1 MFFIAGY
8 ATLQYFVPEL
18 ILGIAGFIILALG
31 MFIVSRRLY
40 AGVTFGSLAVAFIIE
55 LFFMNNPYSLFGGTI
70 LINNFGTYF
79 ALLFLISAMLITVPS
94 IMNISH
100 KPEIFYALLL
110 FVTIGMLIAASS
122 TNLIILF
129 VAFEAVSTGT
139 YVMSGFHKTDR
150 TLEASTKYFFTGA
163 VSTSII
169 VMGLSYYF
177 EATGSFSITPQVIS
191 SNQAMLVALLLLM
204 IGFGFKMAIFPMHQ
218 WAIDTYDGSENS
230 VSAFLSTGSKLV
242 AFMIMMRIFISGFSG
257 EAYDYYLIFTI
268 LAIVTMTYGN
278 LSALSQT
285 NLKRLLA
292 YSSIAQAGYLI
303 LVFSAAG
310 FAQDNSLGNTLVY
323 DAVAAGMI
331 YSLVYI
337 FMKGGA
343 FLAMNLSP
351 NPKVQISDLS
361 GLAKKSPVAA
371 ISLSILLLSL
381 AGIPFTGGFVSKL
394 FLFLVLIEVKLWWL
408 AVIAILNSAISV
420 FYYLRVILVIYRG
433 QPAEEFRITRLST
446 IPIVVCAIIV
456 IALGV
461 YFQLF
466 QTLVGFASGLFGV

>member
-1 MFFIAGY
+1 MLLFNGLGIVQFF
-8 ATLQYFVPEL
+8 LPEF
-18 ILGIAGFIILALG
+18 ILSIAGFLILSMGIVTGSKKLYSAITLASLALS
-31 MFIVSRRLY
+31 FIVELSFIN
-40 AGVTFGSLAVAFIIE
+40 ASATVFNGSIIV
-55 LFFMNNPYSLFGGTI
+55 
-70 LINNFGTYF
+70 NNFGTYF
-79 ALLFLISAMLITVPS
+79 SLLFMISAMLISVPS
-94 IMNISH
+94 MLNISR

-110 FVTIGMLIAASS
+110 FVTTGMLVAASS
-122 TNLIILF
+122 SNLIILF
-129 VAFEAVSTGT
+129 VSFEAVSTGT

-150 TLEASTKYFFTGA
+150 TLEAATKYFFTGA
-163 VSTSII
+163 VSTAII

-177 EATGSFSITPQVIS
+177 EATGTFSLVSPVVNS
-191 SNQAMLVALLLLM
+191 AQAMLVAMILLV
-204 IGFGFKMAIFPMHQ
+204 IGFGFKLAIFPMHQ

-242 AFMIMMRIFISGFSG
+242 AFMIMMRVFISGFIG
-257 EAYDYYLIFTI
+257 ESYDYYLIFTI

-292 YSSIAQAGYLI
+292 YSSVAQAGYLV

-310 FAQDNSLGNTLVY
+310 YAQDTSLSTTFVY
-323 DAVAAGMI
+323 DAIAAGMI

-351 NPKVQISDLS
+351 NARVELSDLS
-361 GLAKKSPVAA
+361 GLAKKSP
-371 ISLSILLLSL
+371 SLALAFSILLLSL
-381 AGIPFTGGFVSKL
+381 AGIPFTGGFIPKL

-420 FYYLRVILVIYRG
+420 FYYLRVILVMYRG
-433 QPAEEFRITRLST
+433 KPSSEFVVSRSAS
-446 IPIVVCAIIV
+446 IPIIASAIIIV
-456 IALGV
+456 GLGI
-461 YFQLF
+461 YFAIF
-466 QTLVGFASGLFGV
+466 QTLVGIAGGLFG